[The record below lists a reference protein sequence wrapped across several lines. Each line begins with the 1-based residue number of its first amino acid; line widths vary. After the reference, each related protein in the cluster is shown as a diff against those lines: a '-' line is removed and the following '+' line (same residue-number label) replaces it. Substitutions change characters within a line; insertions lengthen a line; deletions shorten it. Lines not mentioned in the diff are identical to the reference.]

1 MAALQR
7 APIVCVVDD
16 DPSVR
21 RALTVLLRCHGFRV
35 EAYAGAEQLLRQ
47 AQAGPFRVAVLVLD
61 VHLSTVTGFDAH
73 EWLRAMGLAIPT
85 IFMTG
90 RDDASTRQR
99 ACRAG
104 AKAYLVKP
112 FDDAL
117 FIGAI
122 RSALA
127 GE

>member
-1 MAALQR
+1 M
-7 APIVCVVDD
+7 
-16 DPSVR
+16 
-21 RALTVLLRCHGFRV
+21 
-35 EAYAGAEQLLRQ
+35 LRQ

-61 VHLSTVTGFDAH
+61 VHLGTVTGFDAH

-99 ACRAG
+99 VCRAG